1 MQETQKPYRE
11 LTVAAVVLGVIV
23 GALMCASFVY
33 ISLKLGT
40 GLGGSTVAAIIGF
53 AVLRYMLGKGTIVEN
68 NINQTVASS
77 VNMASSGVA
86 FTLPALFLMSLNDPS
101 LGDIDPMPFLLA
113 AMAGSFL
120 GIVVIIPLRK
130 QMIEFERLRFPTGI
144 AVASLLKSP
153 GAGLR
158 QAKLL
163 VAGFAVAALFTLL
176 GEFKLVPTEI
186 DPGTWFGIPAHIPVI
201 IALSFANFGAGLL
214 SGRGGLPFV
223 AGGVLA
229 WWLISPAAVSLGWL
243 PDLGVDGAGDY
254 QLEVLYLQ
262 MLRPLGIGMLVGG
275 ALMGVVM
282 SFPALKAALVG
293 LSAAVH
299 SRGVGSGEVETESEE
314 LSGRVLAFGLGA
326 AVLVLFSASL
336 LAAGDV
342 SVLQAVLIAV
352 VGTIWLALAGLVV
365 SQATG
370 MTDISPM
377 SGMALI
383 GVTLMFFL
391 TAGNVAASVML
402 GVAVCVGI
410 GQCADMMQDLKT
422 GHLVGSRPKR
432 QQLIQF
438 GVAWLGAPVA
448 IGTVFLLW
456 SSGDGGS
463 GGFGPGTDLSAPQA
477 GALQAILEG
486 LGRGDVPL
494 DKYAAGTALGSAL
507 GLLPIGGVGVLVGL
521 AMYLPFSIT
530 LGYGIGCVASMGLVK
545 RYGKR
550 WYASSLVPVAAG
562 FIVGEALMSLGITL
576 VRLAGA

>member
-1 MQETQKPYRE
+1 MQGTQKPYRE
-11 LTVAAVVLGVIV
+11 LTVAAVVLGIIV

-86 FTLPALFLMSLNDPS
+86 FTLPALFLMSLNDPT
-101 LGDIDPMPFLLA
+101 LGDINPLPFLLA

-163 VAGFAVAALFTLL
+163 VIGFSIAALFTLL
-176 GEFKLVPTEI
+176 GELGKVPTEI
-186 DPGTWFGIPAHIPVI
+186 DPGSWFGIPAHIPII

-229 WWLISPAAVSLGWL
+229 WWLISPTAVSLGWL
-243 PDLGVDGAGDY
+243 PDVATDGGVDY

-282 SFPALKAALVG
+282 AFPAVKAALAG

-299 SRGVGSGEVETESEE
+299 TRGVDGVQSEREE
-314 LSGRVLAFGLGA
+314 LSGRVLAFGLGG
-326 AVLVLFSASL
+326 AVLVLFVASL
-336 LAAGDV
+336 FAAGDV
-342 SVLQAVLIAV
+342 SILQAALIAV
-352 VGTIWLALAGLVV
+352 VGTVWLALAGLVV

-422 GHLVGSRPKR
+422 GHLVGSQPKR
-432 QQLIQF
+432 QQIIQF

-463 GGFGPGTDLSAPQA
+463 GGFGPGTELTAPQA

-486 LGRGDVPL
+486 LSRGDVPL
-494 DKYAAGTALGSAL
+494 DKYVAGTALGGAL

-530 LGYGIGCVASMGLVK
+530 LGYGIGCLASMGLVK
-545 RYGKR
+545 RYGNR

>member
-1 MQETQKPYRE
+1 MQRVQEPYRE
-11 LTVAAVVLGVIV
+11 LTIAAVVLGVIV

-53 AVLRYMLGKGTIVEN
+53 AVLRYMLRKGSIVEN

-77 VNMASSGVA
+77 VNMASAGVS
-86 FTLPALFLMSLNDPS
+86 FTLPALFLMSVNDPS
-101 LGDIDPMPFLLA
+101 LGNIDPMPFVLA
-113 AMAGSFL
+113 ATAGSFL

-153 GAGLR
+153 GAGLV

-163 VAGFAVAALFTLL
+163 LVGFLVSALFTGLAEA
-176 GEFKLVPTEI
+176 GQVPAEI
-186 DPGTWFGIPAHIPVI
+186 DPGTWLGFPATLPIV

-229 WWLISPAAVSLGWL
+229 WWIISPTAAALGWL
-243 PDLGVDGAGDY
+243 PDVAVEGNASL
-254 QLEVLYLQ
+254 QLDVLYLQ

-275 ALMGVVM
+275 ALMGVIM
-282 SFPALKAALVG
+282 SFPALKAAIVG
-293 LSAAVH
+293 LGSAMH
-299 SRGVGSGEVETESEE
+299 SREAGAPETSEE
-314 LSGRVLAFGLGA
+314 LSSRVLAIGLGG
-326 AVLVLFSASL
+326 AVLVLFGASL
-336 LAAGDV
+336 LSAGDV
-342 SVLQAVLIAV
+342 TIVQAVLIAV
-352 VGTIWLALAGLVV
+352 VGTVWLALAGLVV
-365 SQATG
+365 AQATG

-422 GHLVGSRPKR
+422 GHLVGSQPRR
-432 QQLIQF
+432 QQIIQF
-438 GVAWLGAPVA
+438 ATAWLGAPVA
-448 IGTVFLLW
+448 VGTVFLLW
-456 SSGDGGS
+456 SAGPDGA
-463 GGFGPGTDLSAPQA
+463 GGFGPGTDLTAPQA

-494 DKYAAGTALGSAL
+494 DKYVAGTVIGGALGV
-507 GLLPIGGVGVLVGL
+507 LPIGGVGVLVGL

-530 LGYGIGCVASMGLVK
+530 LGYGIGCIASMAMVQ
-545 RYGKR
+545 RYGNR

-562 FIVGEALMSLGITL
+562 FIVGEALTSLGVTL
-576 VRLAGA
+576 FRLAGS

>member
-53 AVLRYMLGKGTIVEN
+53 AVLRYLLGKGTIVEN

-176 GEFKLVPTEI
+176 GEFGKVPTQI
-186 DPGTWFGIPAHIPVI
+186 DPGTWFGIPAHIPIVV
-201 IALSFANFGAGLL
+201 ALSFANFGAGLL

-243 PDLGVDGAGDY
+243 PDLPQDDTGAY

-282 SFPALKAALVG
+282 AFPALKAALAG

-299 SRGVGSGEVETESEE
+299 TRGADGGALEREE
-314 LSGRVLAFGLGA
+314 LSGRVLSFWLGA

-342 SVLQAVLIAV
+342 SVIQACLIAV
-352 VGTIWLALAGLVV
+352 VGTVWLALAGLVV

-432 QQLIQF
+432 QQIIQF

-456 SSGDGGS
+456 SSGEGGS
-463 GGFGPGTDLSAPQA
+463 GGFGPGTELSAPQA

-486 LGRGDVPL
+486 LSRGDVPL
-494 DKYAAGTALGSAL
+494 DKYVAGTALGSAL
-507 GLLPIGGVGVLVGL
+507 GFLPIGGVGVLVGL

-530 LGYGIGCVASMGLVK
+530 LGYGIGCLVSMGMVN
-545 RYGKR
+545 RFGNR
-550 WYASSLVPVAAG
+550 WYASTLVPVAAG

>member
-1 MQETQKPYRE
+1 
-11 LTVAAVVLGVIV
+11 VVLGIIV

-153 GAGLR
+153 GSGLR

-163 VAGFAVAALFTLL
+163 VIGFSIAAVFTLL
-176 GEFKLVPTEI
+176 GELQLVPSEI
-186 DPGTWFGIPAHIPVI
+186 DPGTWFGIPAHIPIV

-229 WWLISPAAVSLGWL
+229 WWLISPTAVSLGWL
-243 PDLGVDGAGDY
+243 PDIATEGGVDY

-282 SFPALKAALVG
+282 AFPALRAALAG

-299 SRGVGSGEVETESEE
+299 TRGVEGIQDESEE
-314 LSGRVLAFGLGA
+314 LSGRVLAIGLGA
-326 AVLVLFSASL
+326 AVLVLFVASL
-336 LAAGDV
+336 LADGDV
-342 SVLQAVLIAV
+342 SILQAGLIAV
-352 VGTIWLALAGLVV
+352 VGTVWLALAGLVV

-422 GHLVGSRPKR
+422 GHLVGSQPKR
-432 QQLIQF
+432 QQMIQF

-456 SSGDGGS
+456 SSGEGGS
-463 GGFGPGTDLSAPQA
+463 GGFGPGTELTAPQA

-486 LGRGDVPL
+486 LSRGDVPL
-494 DKYAAGTALGSAL
+494 DKYVAGTALGGAL

-545 RYGKR
+545 RYGNR

-576 VRLAGA
+576 IRLAGA

>member
-1 MQETQKPYRE
+1 MQGTQKPYRE
-11 LTVAAVVLGVIV
+11 LTVAAVVLGIVV

-163 VAGFAVAALFTLL
+163 VVGFAIAAAFTLL
-176 GEFKLVPTEI
+176 GELGKVPTEI
-186 DPGTWFGIPAHIPVI
+186 DPGSWFGIPAHIPII

-229 WWLISPAAVSLGWL
+229 WWLISPTAVSLGWL
-243 PDLGVDGAGDY
+243 PDIATDGGVDY

-275 ALMGVVM
+275 ALMGVIM
-282 SFPALKAALVG
+282 AFPAVKAALAG

-299 SRGVGSGEVETESEE
+299 TRGAQGVEIESEE
-314 LSGRVLAFGLGA
+314 LSGRVLAFGLGG
-326 AVLVLFSASL
+326 AVLVLFVASL
-336 LAAGDV
+336 FAAGDV
-342 SVLQAVLIAV
+342 SILQAALIAV

-422 GHLVGSRPKR
+422 GHLVGSQPKR
-432 QQLIQF
+432 QQMIQF

-456 SSGDGGS
+456 SGGEGGV
-463 GGFGPGTDLSAPQA
+463 GGFGPGTELSAPQA

-486 LGRGDVPL
+486 LSRGDVPL

-545 RYGKR
+545 RYGNR